1 MIHTMKNKYIIRSR
15 ISEKKFREILKYF
28 CFDIEASKIAK
39 ITQISEQTL
48 CKIFKQIRI
57 LIAQECEKISTLNGE
72 IEVDES
78 YFFASFHSQL
88 QAEVA
93 RRVRG
98 KRGRGAGKKTS
109 VFGMLKRNNCVY
121 TQIVKHC
128 LADELL
134 PIIRDLSDISKT
146 EFYSDCWGAYDGLV
160 DFGAKAHYR
169 VKHSKN
175 EFALGKNNINGIE
188 NVFASLRSQL

>member
-78 YFFASFHSQL
+78 YFLLRFTRNCNQKELGEF
-88 QAEVA
+88 VA
-93 RRVRG
+93 KEGEERVR
-98 KRGRGAGKKTS
+98 KLLFS
-109 VFGMLKRNNCVY
+109 VC
-121 TQIVKHC
+121 
-128 LADELL
+128 
-134 PIIRDLSDISKT
+134 
-146 EFYSDCWGAYDGLV
+146 
-160 DFGAKAHYR
+160 
-169 VKHSKN
+169 
-175 EFALGKNNINGIE
+175 
-188 NVFASLRSQL
+188 